1 MKFKA
6 EPGLCVIDSVTGRQ
20 IGRFDEKGYLNI
32 NDEKTAQRMEKRF
45 TKVKEKQR
53 ADSPKSKGVK

>member
-6 EPGLCVIDSVTGRQ
+6 EPGLCVIDSATGRQ

-53 ADSPKSKGVK
+53 AAATKGKGVK